1 MIYNINYDVS
11 AIVIAFFSI
20 ISIIM
25 AKKLR
30 KKQNRFFLIILLLNL
45 FSAVFDILSSIANS
59 YPLRYSPVIRDL
71 FNYAFLISHN
81 LFPMMF
87 ACYVASEFELF
98 RQKNKYYWY
107 AFLIPF
113 CINCIL
119 FLLNPFFHELFY
131 YNSAGIYSH
140 APMFLLL
147 YINAFIYAITAIVYI
162 FRYGSRISIN
172 RKLAL
177 FAFIALSLLAVII
190 QLCYPHLLLE
200 LFIESL
206 SLLAIF
212 FTIENE
218 DELRNNI
225 TGIYNRS
232 SFLKDHT
239 VLLATRSSY
248 QIVILKLP
256 DLKYYFSSMGISFVN
271 GVLKQIALWLDCSG
285 MNCQIYDCDNG
296 HFVITYDDP
305 ALTDLF
311 ISLIRNRFEKE
322 WNYNDLCI
330 TFDITLSVIK
340 VPEDI
345 SVIEELLIAVDMPFS
360 RSVPGSFVKETTVIQ
375 KYRKELDIEIALHNA
390 VKNKSF
396 QLYYQPIWS
405 FSDNRVK
412 SAEALLRL
420 YDEKQG
426 FISPDKFIPVA
437 ERNGSII
444 PIGEIVFEKACQFY
458 AENKLWERG
467 IEYIEV
473 NLSVI
478 QCMNRNLVNS
488 FMETLSHYHLNP
500 SRINLEI
507 TESAIANNMD
517 VLNET
522 IAELTQKGFSLS
534 MDDYGTGY
542 SNFSYMLSLPFRII
556 KLDKSILWNACKTE
570 HAAIILKNTIQMIHE
585 LNLEIVVEGVETS
598 EQKEILDHLQ
608 CTYQQGFYY
617 SMPLPETEFLNYI
630 NEGNSSVC

>member
-1 MIYNINYDVS
+1 MIYNINYDIS
-11 AIVIAFFSI
+11 AILIALFSI

-25 AKKLR
+25 RKKLR
-30 KKQNRFFLIILLLNL
+30 KRQNRFFLVILLLNL
-45 FSAVFDILSSIANS
+45 FSALFDILSAVANS
-59 YPLRYSPVIRDL
+59 YPLRYSLPIRDL
-71 FNYAFLISHN
+71 WNYAFLISHN

-87 ACYVASEFELF
+87 ACYVASEFGLY
-98 RQKNKYYWY
+98 RQKSKYYWY

-113 CINCIL
+113 CFNCIL
-119 FLLNPFFHELFY
+119 FLLNPFYHVLFY
-131 YNSAGIYSH
+131 YNRGRIYTH
-140 APMFLLL
+140 APLFLFL
-147 YINAFIYAITAIVYI
+147 YINAFIYVITAIIYI
-162 FRYGSRISIN
+162 FRYGNRISIN

-177 FAFIALSLLAVII
+177 FAFITLSLVAVLI

-206 SLLAIF
+206 SLLAIL

-218 DELRNNI
+218 DELRSCI

-232 SFLKDHT
+232 SFINDHT

-248 QIVILKLP
+248 QIIILKLP
-256 DLKYYFSSMGISFVN
+256 DLKYYISSMGISFVN
-271 GVLKQIALWLDCSG
+271 GVLKQIANWLECSCI
-285 MNCQIYDCDNG
+285 NCRVYDCDNG
-296 HFVITYDDP
+296 HFAITYD
-305 ALTDLF
+305 ASSLTDSF
-311 ISLIRNRFEKE
+311 VNLIRNRFEKE
-322 WNYNDLCI
+322 WNYNNLCI
-330 TFDITLSVIK
+330 TFDIILSVIK

-360 RSVPGSFVKETTVIQ
+360 RSLQSGFIKETTVIR
-375 KYRKELDIEIALHNA
+375 KYRKELDIEIALNQA

-405 FSDNRVK
+405 FHDNRIK

-420 YDEKQG
+420 YDEKLG
-426 FISPDKFIPVA
+426 FIPPDKFIPVA

-444 PIGEIVFEKACQFY
+444 PIGEIVFEKACKFY
-458 AENKLWERG
+458 AENKLWECG

-478 QCMNRNLVNS
+478 QCMNRNLINS
-488 FMETLSHYHLNP
+488 FMEILSRYQLTP

-507 TESAIANNMD
+507 TESAIANSMD
-517 VLNET
+517 VLDET
-522 IAELTQKGFSLS
+522 IETLSKKGFSLS

-542 SNFSYMLSLPFRII
+542 SNFSYMLGLPFRII
-556 KLDKSILWNACKTE
+556 KLDKSILWNACKTK

-585 LNLEIVVEGVETS
+585 LDLEIVVEGVETI
-598 EQKEILDHLQ
+598 EQKEMLDDLQ

-617 SMPLPETEFLNYI
+617 SMPLPEAEFLHFI
-630 NEGNSSVC
+630 NECNSSVC